1 MNTKSGK
8 VGNRSM
14 VCACGSLAV
23 RLKENEPICRR
34 CDELERRGFV
44 GGPIN
49 QAVDKVAQLF
59 TPGERRLR
67 CC

>member
-1 MNTKSGK
+1 
-8 VGNRSM
+8 M

-59 TPGERRLR
+59 TLGERRLR